1 MGLLGKIIAAKATQK
16 IVQKLNERDQWPNVE
31 RRRSQYI
38 PAGQPDVPA
47 PRSGAWAN
55 NAVIGKAA
63 EVYQKNPKLVAGL
76 GVVAA
81 AMVLQQL
88 TRKR

>member
-16 IVQKLNERDQWPNVE
+16 IVQRLNEKDQWPNVE
-31 RRRSQYI
+31 RRGAQ
-38 PAGQPDVPA
+38 QPVPVDR
-47 PRSGAWAN
+47 PG
-55 NAVIGKAA
+55 NAIVGKATRIYR
-63 EVYQKNPKLVAGL
+63 ENPRLVAGL